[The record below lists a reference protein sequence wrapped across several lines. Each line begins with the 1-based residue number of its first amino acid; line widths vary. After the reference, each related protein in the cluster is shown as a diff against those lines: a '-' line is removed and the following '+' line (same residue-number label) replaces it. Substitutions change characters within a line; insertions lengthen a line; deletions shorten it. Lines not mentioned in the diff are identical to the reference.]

1 MSPTP
6 SVVKQVE
13 VKVTTGTTNDPVT
26 VKNNTTGEYMIKD
39 RVSGKLMRLSTHAG
53 VKQVLINVDNFVEGW
68 IVGDILT
75 VSIGGLYAGTS
86 NVTLTAAT
94 ERQTLSITA
103 TAVSTA
109 VLSI

>member
-1 MSPTP
+1 MSPATP
-6 SVVKQVE
+6 KQVE

-26 VKNNTTGEYMIKD
+26 VKNNTTDEFMTKD
-39 RVSGKLMRLSTHAG
+39 RVSGKLMRLSSHLST
-53 VKQVLINVDNFVEGW
+53 KQVLINVDNFEKGW
-68 IVGDILT
+68 TEGDILT
-75 VSIGGLYAGTS
+75 ISIGGLYAGTA

-94 ERQTLSITA
+94 ERQSVSITA